1 MKRFTLMFCLLIN
14 TIVDFYMVHHITARF
29 QFLFTFTDK
38 GLRRTCYNKGNDFIG
53 GVMRSMY
60 TIVVGLNYKTAPVE
74 IRERLSFN
82 ETDLPFAMR
91 QLKEKKSILENVIVS
106 TCNRTEVY
114 AVVDQL
120 HTGRYYIKDF
130 LAQWFDIDKEEFTP
144 YLFIYEQEGA
154 VEHLF
159 KVSCGLNSMVLGE
172 TQILGQIR
180 TSFLTAQEA
189 GTTGT
194 VFNHLFKQAVTV
206 AKKAHSE
213 TEIGSNAVSVS
224 YAAVELAKKVFGSLE
239 KKHVLILGAGKM
251 GELAI
256 KNLHGS
262 GATKVTVI
270 NRTFEKAEALAG
282 RFEGKAK
289 TLQELNCALTEADI
303 LISSTGAK
311 DFVISKETMSY
322 VERMRKGRPLFMVDI
337 AVPRDLDPSIGEL
350 ESVFLYDIDDL
361 EGIVEANLAE
371 RRKAAEQIE
380 LMIEAEIVA
389 FKDWLNMLGVVPVIS
404 ALRQK
409 ALSIQSETMESI
421 ERKMPN
427 LTDRERKV
435 LSKHTKSIINQL
447 LKDPISQA
455 KELAA
460 LPDAEDKLDLF
471 VSIFN
476 IEKQVQEQTQLK
488 AANEKSDG
496 KTNFT
501 PQPSFHA

>member
-1 MKRFTLMFCLLIN
+1 MVMILL
-14 TIVDFYMVHHITARF
+14 
-29 QFLFTFTDK
+29 
-38 GLRRTCYNKGNDFIG
+38 G
-53 GVMRSMY
+53 GVVHSMY

-82 ETDLPFAMR
+82 ETDLPLAMNA
-91 QLKEKKSILENVIVS
+91 LKEKKSILENVIVS

-130 LAQWFDIDKEEFTP
+130 LSQWFDIDKEEFTP

-159 KVSCGLNSMVLGE
+159 KVACGLNSMVLGE

-180 TSFLTAQEA
+180 SSFLNAQQSGA
-189 GTTGT
+189 TGT

-206 AKKAHSE
+206 AKKGHSE

-224 YAAVELAKKVFGSLE
+224 YAAVELAKKVFGSLD

-256 KNLHGS
+256 QNLHGS

-270 NRTFEKAEALAG
+270 NRTYEKAQTLAE
-282 RFEGKAK
+282 RFSGHAK
-289 TLQELNCALTEADI
+289 TMQELQCALVEADI
-303 LISSTGAK
+303 MISSTGAK
-311 DFVISKETMSY
+311 DFVITKDMMSH

-337 AVPRDLDPSIGEL
+337 AVPRDLDPAIGQL

-361 EGIVEANLAE
+361 EDIVQANLAE
-371 RRKAAEQIE
+371 RKKAAEQIE
-380 LMIEAEIVA
+380 LLIEAEIVA
-389 FKDWLNMLGVVPVIS
+389 FKEWLNMLGVVPVIS

-409 ALSIQSETMESI
+409 ALSIQAETMESI
-421 ERKMPN
+421 ERKMPD

-435 LSKHTKSIINQL
+435 LNKHTKSIINQL
-447 LKDPISQA
+447 LKDPILQA
-455 KELAA
+455 KEFAG

-471 VSIFN
+471 VNIFN
-476 IEKQVQEQTQLK
+476 IEQQVLEQKQVK
-488 AANEKSDG
+488 AANEKTERDHG
-496 KTNFT
+496 FT
-501 PQPSFHA
+501 PQPSFQA